1 MITSTK
7 VKLIE
12 SIDFQNSTFPELHII
27 ADHLRNCS
35 GPIQEGILT
44 CIYMQFDLNIPTY
57 VQR

>member
-35 GPIQEGILT
+35 GPIQGRYI
-44 CIYMQFDLNIPTY
+44 DLHIHA
-57 VQR
+57 V